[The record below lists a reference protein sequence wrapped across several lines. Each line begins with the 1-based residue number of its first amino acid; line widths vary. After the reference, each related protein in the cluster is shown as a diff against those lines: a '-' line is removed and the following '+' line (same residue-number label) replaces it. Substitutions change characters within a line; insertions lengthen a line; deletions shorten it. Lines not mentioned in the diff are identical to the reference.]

1 MPMLPALCNTGKLEY
16 KQQILVNCVWV
27 VGWEFIEI
35 VNCHWHLSFAEHWQY
50 NKLDH
55 NRLRRIVSN
64 GVNPNSSFT
73 LAEPDSETDTDCM
86 KFYCQWV
93 SVSANTSMQFH
104 TSHIPISVSVSVNAP
119 WRTLGILTE
128 YTWTWQI
135 LAKRGWTLPGSATS
149 FITDLRGINRSAVST
164 ECRLRSSLNPGGKWI
179 SSHAPPSAIPEF
191 ETEFKTQIER
201 NVKIILFCGK

>member
-55 NRLRRIVSN
+55 DRLRRIVSN

-104 TSHIPISVSVSVNAP
+104 TSHLLLALELLIHNS
-119 WRTLGILTE
+119 LTIKVGQTWEERFRIRARFRSLWTNPE
-128 YTWTWQI
+128 YNKHNDTQYSGTY
-135 LAKRGWTLPGSATS
+135 
-149 FITDLRGINRSAVST
+149 N
-164 ECRLRSSLNPGGKWI
+164 LRSL
-179 SSHAPPSAIPEF
+179 H
-191 ETEFKTQIER
+191 
-201 NVKIILFCGK
+201 